1 MSPKIYEPVRHAL
14 QGMVNGFLE
23 GSKAEGEII
32 NKAIHQPFLGEIVT
46 AFSQINDF
54 EAKLRDMDIVFER
67 YETFKPV
74 QEFCFDLLMVNFFAA
89 DSIHLGEEYLQSQEW
104 SDIEDR
110 VLDRGTEFL
119 NLLLY
124 INEAKE
130 SGAKIT
136 LDDFLKEFLLTED
149 DLYQDEYF
157 IYEPIIKNQQ
167 LVDGEIKDIVDTAK
181 NIDDEDLQEIYVPL
195 MVFFNKQGN
204 FDSRLKEL
212 LAQSTN
218 KRTEAALLVAIQDF
232 FNSVVEAENGE

>member
-1 MSPKIYEPVRHAL
+1 MNPKIYEPVRHAL

-23 GSKAEGEII
+23 G
-32 NKAIHQPFLGEIVT
+32 NKASGNNVNEDVHQPFLSEIVT

-54 EAKLRDMDIVFER
+54 EAKLRDMDEVFKH
-67 YETFKPV
+67 YPTFEPL

-167 LVDGEIKDIVDTAK
+167 LVQGEVKDIVDTAK
-181 NIDDEDLQEIYVPL
+181 NIKEEDLEDIYVPL
-195 MVFFNKQGN
+195 MTFFNTANTFENRFEQ
-204 FDSRLKEL
+204 L
-212 LAQSTN
+212 LNHSSN
-218 KRTEAALLVAIQDF
+218 KNTDAALLMAIQDF
-232 FNSVVEAENGE
+232 FNSVVEAE